1 MPPQTMMALC
11 CYGARKLFGT
21 LLATNRKVNICT
33 HVDIIYKFTYAYT
46 HTRICKW
53 LGAVG
58 WQAARGCRT
67 TDLAS
72 DEWLVW

>member
-1 MPPQTMMALC
+1 MWIL
-11 CYGARKLFGT
+11 Y
-21 LLATNRKVNICT
+21 TNSHT
-33 HVDIIYKFTYAYT
+33 HT

-58 WQAARGCRT
+58 WQAARGCQT

-72 DEWLVW
+72 DGWFVW